1 MKSVHLNMRL
11 SVPSYLRLME
21 DFPMRCLGFDAFY
34 RLFLGRVIKALS
46 VDFFFSFRIAHP
58 LGFPR
63 FCYQFFFFLFSFC
76 RIRCPPGLVINTTA
90 AHEKKK
96 GKKKKKRHVPLS
108 SISFRFVSLFF
119 YFRFLFFFSLSLFC
133 FFFVFFLVV
142 VAAVAGSFFFS
153 FFYFY
158 GQRFHR
164 PSTAPFP
171 QEEAGGKKK
180 RENGNE
186 KKKKQK
192 QLRGEAKSKW
202 KKKWKKF
209 VGRAADPST
218 AKLTS
223 PRLQSNQKI
232 RKRMTGSQPNWGR
245 H

>member
-96 GKKKKKRHVPLS
+96 AKKKRNGTCLCHPS
-108 SISFRFVSLFF
+108 PFVS
-119 YFRFLFFFSLSLFC
+119 FLFFFIFVSFSFSLFPY
-133 FFFVFFLVV
+133 FVFFW
-142 VAAVAGSFFFS
+142 FFFGCCCCCCWILFL
-153 FFYFY
+153 FFFLFL
-158 GQRFHR
+158 R
-164 PSTAPFP
+164 TAI
-171 QEEAGGKKK
+171 
-180 RENGNE
+180 
-186 KKKKQK
+186 
-192 QLRGEAKSKW
+192 S
-202 KKKWKKF
+202 
-209 VGRAADPST
+209 
-218 AKLTS
+218 
-223 PRLQSNQKI
+223 
-232 RKRMTGSQPNWGR
+232 
-245 H
+245 

>member
-1 MKSVHLNMRL
+1 MDITGFPVNIMKSVHLNMRL

-90 AHEKKK
+90 AHEKK

-133 FFFVFFLVV
+133 FFCFFFGCCCCCCWILFLFFFL
-142 VAAVAGSFFFS
+142 FL
-153 FFYFY
+153 
-158 GQRFHR
+158 R
-164 PSTAPFP
+164 TAI
-171 QEEAGGKKK
+171 
-180 RENGNE
+180 
-186 KKKKQK
+186 
-192 QLRGEAKSKW
+192 S
-202 KKKWKKF
+202 
-209 VGRAADPST
+209 
-218 AKLTS
+218 
-223 PRLQSNQKI
+223 
-232 RKRMTGSQPNWGR
+232 
-245 H
+245 